1 MQRTIQ
7 LRSVETWRE
16 LVTRQD
22 RSGLS
27 VQAFCRQERLNAW
40 TFYGWRSR
48 PRKSTA
54 VDRVVVREQ
63 NRDPAGFIDL
73 IRGSQAFKRSER
85 GYFSVPVRRYASLS
99 FERELHDILLTGR
112 SSRWEDVQRRAS
124 FRRLDTRRPL
134 RRRDCITMSILL

>member
-7 LRSVETWRE
+7 RRSLETWRE

-48 PRKSTA
+48 LRKSTA
-54 VDRVVVREQ
+54 VDRVAVREQ
-63 NRDPAGFIDL
+63 NGDSAGFIDL
-73 IRGSQAFKRSER
+73 GA
-85 GYFSVPVRRYASLS
+85 LS
-99 FERELHDILLTGR
+99 GV
-112 SSRWEDVQRRAS
+112 SSRCEI
-124 FRRLDTRRPL
+124 RLDLGGGVVLQVVRG
-134 RRRDCITMSILL
+134 